1 MKIEDLAKIQNPD
14 GGFGRFHS
22 MSSDSSITTEKAL
35 RRFWFLNLNKNHPIV
50 SKSLEYVRKCLYK
63 EIVIPDRRE
72 KVINWD
78 VFEELMFSSW
88 LNLFE
93 VEDEKV
99 VSIQLKWKSVIEK
112 SIIDDKFDYTEY
124 KKQYRLMFG
133 NKGLR
138 EISPSSFYMVC
149 LLKNILIPS
158 AKKAYFQYLME
169 KGIYYIYDKN
179 LYDLPKEFDS
189 KNTISYLIAIKMV
202 ADYAGENE
210 LAFVKNWLYKNRN
223 RNNEWEMKNIKPD
236 GIVFPLSEN
245 WRTNENKKN
254 DIDRFVQEVFIYL
267 NKNMIRKNVK

>member
-1 MKIEDLAKIQNPD
+1 
-14 GGFGRFHS
+14 
-22 MSSDSSITTEKAL
+22 
-35 RRFWFLNLNKNHPIV
+35 
-50 SKSLEYVRKCLYK
+50 
-63 EIVIPDRRE
+63 
-72 KVINWD
+72 
-78 VFEELMFSSW
+78 
-88 LNLFE
+88 
-93 VEDEKV
+93 
-99 VSIQLKWKSVIEK
+99 
-112 SIIDDKFDYTEY
+112 
-124 KKQYRLMFG
+124 MFG

-254 DIDRFVQEVFIYL
+254 DIDRFVKEVFIYL